1 MKRDK
6 KNLGQFIPFTIANSN
21 FSRISRHIGYLGLSL
36 GAENSRRKTRVYT
49 TSDGEQ
55 GEKGSG
61 EEGSG
66 KGESKTAGKSSL
78 P

>member
-1 MKRDK
+1 MYHPMVAEFKRVI
-6 KNLGQFIPFTIANSN
+6 QFSWSITKDLMRTMLFEAV
-21 FSRISRHIGYLGLSL
+21 
-36 GAENSRRKTRVYT
+36 RRKTRVYT

-66 KGESKTAGKSSL
+66 KGESKIAGKSSL

>member
-1 MKRDK
+1 MYHPMVAEFKRVI
-6 KNLGQFIPFTIANSN
+6 QFSWSITKDLMRTMLFEAV
-21 FSRISRHIGYLGLSL
+21 
-36 GAENSRRKTRVYT
+36 RRKARVYT

-66 KGESKTAGKSSL
+66 KGESKIAGKSSL